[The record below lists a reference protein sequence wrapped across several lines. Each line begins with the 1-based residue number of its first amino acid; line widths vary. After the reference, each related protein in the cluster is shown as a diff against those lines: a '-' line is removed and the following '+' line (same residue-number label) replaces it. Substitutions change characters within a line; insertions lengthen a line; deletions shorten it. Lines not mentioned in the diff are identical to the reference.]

1 MITLALDGV
10 TNALD
15 TSTTVEPLLFF
26 VFAGLTAICAWTI
39 VFSQNI
45 VRMSLYLL
53 FSLLG
58 VAGIYFLLSA
68 EILAAV
74 QLIVYAGGTLIL
86 IVFGVML
93 TSKNPK
99 ISLGVQTW
107 EKFVAVGVSLLIF
120 AMLVLARINSNMPVQ
135 RSADAIDE
143 LSKEQVRK
151 IGVNF
156 LDIDGNLIIFE
167 LAAVLLLAVMIGAA
181 FMARRRAGIDE

>member
-1 MITLALDGV
+1 MITLALEGA

-45 VRMSLYLL
+45 VRMCLYLL

-58 VAGIYFLLSA
+58 VAGLYFILSA

-99 ISLGVQTW
+99 ISLAVQPW
-107 EKFVAVGVSLLIF
+107 EKFVAVGVSLVLL
-120 AMLVLARINSNMPVQ
+120 AMLLLARLNSTMPLQ
-135 RSADAIDE
+135 RSAEVVDE

-156 LDIDGNLIIFE
+156 LDVDGNLIIFE
-167 LAAVLLLAVMIGAA
+167 LVAVLLLAVMIGAA